1 MHNLQ
6 LLCQMWANSPGGVLP
21 YVTSEK
27 SKITYL
33 LGLLT
38 SSIKREII
46 GTLVVALLIK
56 PIAFLTALLVAVA
69 VLGSHDTH

>member
-1 MHNLQ
+1 
-6 LLCQMWANSPGGVLP
+6 MWANSPGGVLP

-69 VLGSHDTH
+69 VLGSQDTH

>member
-1 MHNLQ
+1 
-6 LLCQMWANSPGGVLP
+6 MWANSPGGVLP

-69 VLGSHDTH
+69 VLGSQDIH

>member
-1 MHNLQ
+1 
-6 LLCQMWANSPGGVLP
+6 MWANSPGGVLL

-69 VLGSHDTH
+69 VLGSQDTH

>member
-6 LLCQMWANSPGGVLP
+6 LLCQMWANSLGGVLP

-38 SSIKREII
+38 SSVKREII

-69 VLGSHDTH
+69 VLGSQDT

>member
-1 MHNLQ
+1 
-6 LLCQMWANSPGGVLP
+6 MWANSPGGVLP

-38 SSIKREII
+38 SSIEREII

-69 VLGSHDTH
+69 VLGSQDTH

>member
-1 MHNLQ
+1 M
-6 LLCQMWANSPGGVLP
+6 SS

>member
-1 MHNLQ
+1 
-6 LLCQMWANSPGGVLP
+6 MWANSPGGVLP

-46 GTLVVALLIK
+46 GALVVALLIK